1 MDRAVQAEW
10 NRDSARMELEQLQ
23 RRVAELEA
31 QLGIRKARGLDFKVS
46 CTRDTVLQIFDHK
59 DVSLIL

>member
-1 MDRAVQAEW
+1 MDEVDRAVQAEW

-31 QLGIRKARGLDFKVS
+31 QLGIRKARGLTFKVS
-46 CTRDTVLQIFDHK
+46 CTYDTVFQICNH
-59 DVSLIL
+59 